1 MTLPAPAG
9 TAAAGPTAAGLT
21 VAGPAVTGLVE
32 SQAGSGVG
40 LVVAVVCGV
49 GLAVGLLLVVASL
62 PVLRRA
68 RRSGPGDGP
77 GGSLLGPTPE
87 EGGAWSRLR
96 TWQARRSRDP
106 VLVRGAVAVAVGL
119 LVTVGTRWVV
129 AGVAAGVAA
138 WVLPGVLRRDTGP
151 DGRRARI
158 ARIEAIAAW
167 AEMLRDVLSAA
178 AGLEQA
184 IQATA
189 PIAPAPIRDP
199 VRTLAERI
207 ERGRRLPE
215 ALQAFADDL
224 DDPTADLV
232 VAALVLASRHQARD
246 LAELLARLAT
256 ASREQV
262 AMRLRVEAGRARART
277 SARIIIGFTLLMIT
291 GLVLLNRGYLTPYD
305 TPLGQLVLL
314 LVAGIFAAAMTW
326 MTRLAR
332 LPRPPRVLTRL
343 TAPPLTAP
351 VSAPVSAS
359 PPGEHLTG
367 PGSKAR

>member
-1 MTLPAPAG
+1 MTLPAP
-9 TAAAGPTAAGLT
+9 TGPAVADPA
-21 VAGPAVTGLVE
+21 VAGPAVAGLVG
-32 SQAGSGVG
+32 SQVGSGVG
-40 LVVAVVCGV
+40 VVVAVVCGV
-49 GLAVGLLLVVASL
+49 GVAVGFLLVLTGL
-62 PVLRRA
+62 PVLPRA
-68 RRSGPGDGP
+68 RRSGPGERP
-77 GGSLLGPTPE
+77 GGSLLGPPA

-96 TWQARRSRDP
+96 TWQARRGRDP
-106 VLVRGAVAVAVGL
+106 ILVRGVIAVAVGL
-119 LVTVGTRWVV
+119 LVSVGTRWVV

-151 DGRRARI
+151 GGRRARI

-189 PIAPAPIRDP
+189 PIAPAPIRGP
-199 VRTLAERI
+199 VQTLAERI

-277 SARIIIGFTLLMIT
+277 SAQIIIGFTLLMIT
-291 GLVLLNRGYLTPYD
+291 GLVLLNRGYLAPYD
-305 TPLGQLVLL
+305 APLGQLVLL
-314 LVAGIFAAAMTW
+314 LVAGIFTAAMTW

-332 LPRPPRVLTRL
+332 LRRPPRVLTHL

-351 VSAPVSAS
+351 VSVS
-359 PPGEHLTG
+359 PPGEHVTG
-367 PGSKAR
+367 LGSRAW